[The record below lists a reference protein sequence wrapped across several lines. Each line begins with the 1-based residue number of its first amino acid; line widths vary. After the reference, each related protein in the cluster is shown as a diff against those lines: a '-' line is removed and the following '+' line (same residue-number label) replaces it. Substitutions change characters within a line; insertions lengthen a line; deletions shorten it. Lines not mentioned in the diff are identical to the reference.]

1 VFKGFTMKTLILISA
16 ILVGSF
22 SIDYFVDNSSTI
34 QQVKEHNAQL
44 ECYASIN
51 FRG

>member
-1 VFKGFTMKTLILISA
+1 MKTLILISA
-16 ILVGSF
+16 IYLVGSF